1 MQEIVLTEEQREIVK
16 RVFENRVVLVNAF
29 AGTGKTTTCMA
40 TIKEA
45 NKRGKKALYLVFNRA
60 MSKSAKEKGNLLGLD
75 ADIKTVHS
83 LAYGELAKRGYFKG
97 KQVGSI
103 KTKMVADA
111 FGIPTKTAFWL
122 LEFFNQFLFSSYPFD
137 KIDAFIEE
145 KVKINRRFAYGLQVM
160 GGSYDVVSLLYDLV
174 DKVRK
179 GELITPHDFYLK
191 DFVFSE
197 HVIRLPHKLVILDES
212 QDANP
217 LFMEL
222 MQRIKAEHL
231 LIVGDKHQ
239 RIYQFRNTVDA
250 FRFFTEPL
258 VLYLT
263 QTFRFGSNI
272 SDLANT
278 ILAFKGEKKRIRPM
292 TSPKGVEKEQAVL
305 SYTNSQ
311 ILSYYLDLTEKERE
325 VATFEKDIEE
335 VIKPVLSILVLKEAN
350 DEDLDDW
357 DDWDDWDLDD
367 KAKVNRV
374 IARHSIGKDLL
385 DFSILNTFK
394 NYEEVQYYVEQI
406 SSAQKTAGDE
416 DSNLLTDMEIVQ
428 AYRLSEE
435 LTISELLMIIEEYRN
450 NKAKRKNLYLSTAHA
465 SKGMEYAKVILLP
478 DLAIEKDTLLYFLEQ
493 QANNGHIPADIIMS
507 MNLLYVAITRAS
519 TDIEMHP
526 DVVKSLKFME
536 KHIEKQQPLK
546 TGETGE

>member
-1 MQEIVLTEEQREIVK
+1 M
-16 RVFENRVVLVNAF
+16 
-29 AGTGKTTTCMA
+29 
-40 TIKEA
+40 
-45 NKRGKKALYLVFNRA
+45 
-60 MSKSAKEKGNLLGLD
+60 
-75 ADIKTVHS
+75 
-83 LAYGELAKRGYFKG
+83 
-97 KQVGSI
+97 
-103 KTKMVADA
+103 
-111 FGIPTKTAFWL
+111 
-122 LEFFNQFLFSSYPFD
+122 
-137 KIDAFIEE
+137 
-145 KVKINRRFAYGLQVM
+145 
-160 GGSYDVVSLLYDLV
+160 
-174 DKVRK
+174 
-179 GELITPHDFYLK
+179 ELI
-191 DFVFSE
+191 
-197 HVIRLPHKLVILDES
+197 
-212 QDANP
+212 
-217 LFMEL
+217 
-222 MQRIKAEHL
+222 QRIKAEHL

-311 ILSYYLDLTEKERE
+311 ILSYYLDLTKKERE
-325 VATFEKDIEE
+325 VATFEKDIKE

-350 DEDLDDW
+350 DEDE
-357 DDWDDWDLDD
+357 
-367 KAKVNRV
+367 VNRV
-374 IARHSIGKDLL
+374 IARYYIDKDLL

-465 SKGMEYAKVILLP
+465 SKGMEYAKVKLLP

-507 MNLLYVAITRAS
+507 INLLYVAITRAS

>member
-1 MQEIVLTEEQREIVK
+1 MQEIVLTKEQREIVK

-75 ADIKTVHS
+75 ADIKTVHG

-145 KVKINRRFAYGLQVM
+145 KVKTSRRFAYGLQVM

-174 DKVRK
+174 DKIRK

-222 MQRIKAEHL
+222 IQRIKAEHL

-250 FRFFTEPL
+250 FRFFTKPL

-278 ILAFKGEKKRIRPM
+278 ILAFKGEKKRIRPT

-325 VATFEKDIEE
+325 VATFEKDIKE
-335 VIKPVLSILVLKEAN
+335 VIKPVLSILVLKEAK
-350 DEDLDDW
+350 DEDE
-357 DDWDDWDLDD
+357 
-367 KAKVNRV
+367 VNRV
-374 IARHSIGKDLL
+374 IARYYIDKDLL

-406 SSAQKTAGDE
+406 YSAQKTAGDE

-493 QANNGHIPADIIMS
+493 KANNGHIPADIIMS
-507 MNLLYVAITRAS
+507 INLLYVAITRAS

-546 TGETGE
+546 TGEF